1 VAAFGAND
9 MRLVDVLG
17 HNTLVLTFH
26 FNGLTVHPRSTAAGE
41 NPQRLSEVAGENV
54 RTDKVSNKSLSVANS
69 IRLSRINDA
78 SFNIDILN
86 ASWAMID
93 AAF

>member
-1 VAAFGAND
+1 

-17 HNTLVLTFH
+17 HNTLVLTFR
-26 FNGLTVHPRSTAAGE
+26 FNGLTVHPRSTAAEE